1 LLLDRPVQ
9 DQIVLTTVGG
19 AEDLIEGLDVVGR
32 SDGAVTCRIDGPL
45 QALYDARLFMTA
57 AVPLADSAAVL
68 RSAESGVLSAL
79 DEPVRF
85 RIAPGT
91 PDARAL
97 WDLLVDKLGWSENN
111 SDWAVNF
118 VPGIGAASAG
128 WLAEIGPL
136 HWSRHYPADLE
147 RLPWSTKP
155 VVAEVMIRL
164 AKVGTEHHLL
174 DPFCGTGT
182 ILLAAHPFAYGRL
195 VGSDRDEKAIEL
207 ARGNLSRAG
216 VRAEL
221 SVGPAEKLAVATG
234 SIDRVVSN
242 LPFGK
247 LVGSHGDNAKLY
259 PAMLKEIAR
268 VLRPDGRAVLLT
280 EDKRLLKD
288 SVART
293 PEVKIVRE
301 RLLKY
306 SGATPT
312 VFVLSGTRKRQNRR
326 S

>member
-1 LLLDRPVQ
+1 LLLDRPVR
-9 DQIVLTTVGG
+9 DQLVLTTVGG
-19 AEDLIEGLDVVGR
+19 AEDLIAGLHIISR
-32 SDGAVTCRIDGPL
+32 SDGSVTCRVDGPL
-45 QALYDARLFMTA
+45 RALSETRLYITA
-57 AVPLADSAAVL
+57 AVQLADAAAVR

-79 DEPVRF
+79 EGPVRF

-97 WDLLVDKLGWSENN
+97 WDLLVDELGWAEDP

-118 VPGIGAASAG
+118 ISDPAGG
-128 WLAEIGPL
+128 WLGEIGPL
-136 HWSRHYPADLE
+136 HWSRNYPQLD

-195 VGSDRDEKAIEL
+195 FGSDRDEKAIEL
-207 ARGNLSRAG
+207 ARANLSRAG

-221 SVGPAEKLAVATG
+221 SVGPAEKLTVASGT
-234 SIDRVVSN
+234 IDRVVSN

-259 PAMLKEIAR
+259 PAALKEIAR

-288 SVART
+288 AVART
-293 PEVKIVRE
+293 PGLKLVRD

-312 VFVLSGTRKRQNRR
+312 VFVLTPTRRRQNAR
-326 S
+326 

>member
-1 LLLDRPVQ
+1 MLLDRPVQ

-19 AEDLIEGLDVVGR
+19 AEDLLTGPDITDR
-32 SDGAVTCRIDGPL
+32 TDGAVTCRIDGSLRPL
-45 QALYDARLFMTA
+45 HGTRLYLTA
-57 AVPLADSAAVL
+57 AVPLADEAAVL
-68 RSAESGVLSAL
+68 RSADTGVLSAL

-97 WDLLVDKLGWSENN
+97 WDVLVDKLGWSENT

-118 VPGIGAASAG
+118 VADPSDGGR
-128 WLAEIGPL
+128 WLGEIGPL
-136 HWSRHYPADLE
+136 HWSRNYPQLE

-155 VVAEVMIRL
+155 VVAEVMVRL
-164 AKVGTEHHLL
+164 AKVGTEHHIF

-207 ARGNLSRAG
+207 ARENVARAG
-216 VRAEL
+216 ITAEL
-221 SVGPAEKLAVATG
+221 SVGQAEKSSLASG
-234 SIDRVVSN
+234 SIDRVITN

-259 PAMLKEIAR
+259 PAVLKEIAR

-306 SGATPT
+306 SGASPT
-312 VFVLSGTRKRQNRR
+312 VFVLSGTRRRQTRR
-326 S
+326 

>member
-1 LLLDRPVQ
+1 MLLDRPVQ

-19 AEDLIEGLDVVGR
+19 AEDLITGLDITHR
-32 SDGAVTCRIDGPL
+32 ADEAVTCRIDGPL
-45 QALYDARLFMTA
+45 RPLADLRLYLTA
-57 AVPLADSAAVL
+57 AVPLADEAAVL
-68 RSAESGVLSAL
+68 RSAETGVLSAL

-97 WDLLVDKLGWSENN
+97 WDLLVDKLGWSENT

-118 VPGIGAASAG
+118 VADPSDGGR
-128 WLAEIGPL
+128 WLGEIGPL
-136 HWSRHYPADLE
+136 HWSRNYPVLE

-155 VVAEVMIRL
+155 VVAEVMVRL
-164 AKVGTEHHLL
+164 AKLGTEHHVF

-182 ILLAAHPFAYGRL
+182 ILLATHPFAHGRL
-195 VGSDRDEKAIEL
+195 VGSDRDEKAIKL
-207 ARGNLSRAG
+207 ARENVARAG
-216 VRAEL
+216 ITAEL
-221 SVGPAEKLAVATG
+221 SVAQAEKSSLASG
-234 SIDRVVSN
+234 SIDRVISN

-259 PAMLKEIAR
+259 PAALKEIAR

-312 VFVLSGTRKRQNRR
+312 VFVLTTTRRRQTRR
-326 S
+326 

>member
-1 LLLDRPVQ
+1 MLLDRPVQ

-19 AEDLIEGLDVVGR
+19 AEDLLEGPGIVAR
-32 SDGAVTCRIDGPL
+32 TDGAVTCRIDGPL
-45 QALYDARLFMTA
+45 RALHDMRLYLTA
-57 AVPLADSAAVL
+57 AVPLADEAAVL

-79 DEPVRF
+79 EEPIRF
-85 RIAPGT
+85 RIAPRT
-91 PDARAL
+91 PDADALRAV
-97 WDLLVDKLGWSENN
+97 LVDKLGWSENK
-111 SDWAVNF
+111 SDWSVNF
-118 VPGIGAASAG
+118 IPGTSTS

-136 HWSRHYPADLE
+136 HWSRNYPQLE

-182 ILLAAHPFAYGRL
+182 ILLAAHPFARGRL
-195 VGSDRDEKAIEL
+195 IGSDRDEQAIEL
-207 ARGNLSRAG
+207 ARTNLQRAG

-221 SVGPAEKLAVATG
+221 AVGPAEKLTVATG
-234 SIDRVVSN
+234 SLDRVVSN

-247 LVGSHGDNAKLY
+247 LVGTHGDNAKLY
-259 PAMLKEIAR
+259 PAVLKEIAR

-293 PEVKIVRE
+293 PELKIVRE